1 MTGMRGE
8 AVARAAEALV
18 GAPFRL
24 HGRDP
29 RWGLDC
35 IGLVAAALEGAGL
48 PAEPPTRYGLRNRDI
63 GDPDALALRSA
74 LRPVR
79 GLPVPGDVLLV
90 RPGPAQVHLLVRAR
104 RDDRFVH
111 AHAGLRRVVAMPGP
125 LQWPVIGHWRPVE
138 EDR

>member
-1 MTGMRGE
+1 MSGARAE

-18 GAPFRL
+18 GTPFRL

-35 IGLVAAALEGAGL
+35 IGLVASALEGAGL
-48 PAEPPTRYGLRNRDI
+48 QAEPPSGYGLRNHAID
-63 GDPDALALRSA
+63 DPDQQARRSA
-74 LRPVR
+74 LRPVE
-79 GLPVPGDVLLV
+79 GAPMVGDVLLV
-90 RPGPAQVHLLVRAR
+90 RPGPAQVHLLVCAR
-104 RDDRFVH
+104 GDGFIH

-125 LQWPVIGHWRPVE
+125 LPWPVLRHWRPIE